1 MTLGQGPSGQND
13 STPAI
18 LAGIASARL
27 ITEPRMWINR
37 RVETIE
43 LLTHEETRRRVS
55 IDFTLLPEL
64 RRHLELDDGVA
75 VPIAVLTKEPRRKFD
90 LRDEGGRAVPVL
102 GRTQNGELAHLALL
116 SAALDALGSE
126 PPGEIFEDIT
136 AHLRRIVVEPPPVAS
151 EQLAYFIGSA
161 EEGDELR
168 ALIWNDVTCR
178 QLLVT
183 LWQNYVLYAVV
194 DGSSASRRILKY
206 SYAEDFAYAASQWG
220 CRDQLAGDG
229 LSTRIDRPD
238 RARFVI
244 DCPDAARAA
253 SFHVEIATP
262 EELRF
267 EFAVLLDTTADEQ
280 LSEADQNVDRASLY
294 AYRTVPRG
302 AHVQAYV
309 EIAPERHGRTFHAA
323 ATSVVVALL
332 LWLGVASGLDSE
344 NPRGCCLDP
353 PRRSRALLW
362 PFRQSRDAQ
371 ARADRV
377 RRDQP
382 MVGRGHSCGAHRLGD
397 ARNGVSGETACE
409 RMARCRDRVHDRG
422 RAVGLVCAPG
432 TQVE

>member
-1 MTLGQGPSGQND
+1 
-13 STPAI
+13 
-18 LAGIASARL
+18 
-27 ITEPRMWINR
+27 MWINR

-64 RRHLELDDGVA
+64 QRHLELDDGVA

-90 LRDEGGRAVPVL
+90 LRDESGRAVPVL

-126 PPGEIFEDIT
+126 PPGEIFEDIA
-136 AHLRRIVVEPPPVAS
+136 AHLRRIVVEPPPVAA

-168 ALIWNDVTCR
+168 APIWSDATCR

-194 DGSSASRRILKY
+194 DASGASRRILKY

-220 CRDQLAGDG
+220 WRDQLARDG
-229 LSTRIDRPD
+229 LSMRIDRPD

-294 AYRTVPRG
+294 ACRTVPRG

-309 EIAPERHGRTFHAA
+309 EIAPERHGRTFQAA

-332 LWLGVASGLDSE
+332 LWLGVASGLDSD
-344 NPRGCCLDP
+344 NPGAAVSILLAGAAIFSGLSASRGTHKLVRIVFAGTSRWLAAVTLAALTASATLAMEFP
-353 PRRSRALLW
+353 ARRPVSVWLAAAIVCTL
-362 PFRQSRDAQ
+362 A
-371 ARADRV
+371 A
-377 RRDQP
+377 
-382 MVGRGHSCGAHRLGD
+382 GRLGWS
-397 ARNGVSGETACE
+397 AL
-409 RMARCRDRVHDRG
+409 
-422 RAVGLVCAPG
+422 RAPK
-432 TQVE
+432 